1 MNFLVLSADGHVS
14 IRPDSS
20 RNKDN
25 GDYYVPDGIAS
36 LGATPVV
43 FARLCKT
50 GKAIEEEFASRYYD
64 AYSFGVFLY
73 PDGNT
78 IFDRTSVLPM
88 PMYNPVTLENKGN
101 IFRVRMDS
109 EPFFECSTV
118 GITERI
124 HRAIVACSAN
134 TTIHKG
140 DFVIAELDAC
150 REICTPSQGQ
160 RRIRLGF
167 CENELLDITAKF

>member
-1 MNFLVLSADGHVS
+1 MNFLVLGADGRVS

-25 GDYYVPDGIAS
+25 GDYYIPDGISS
-36 LGATPVV
+36 LGAAPVV

-50 GKAIEEEFASRYYD
+50 GKAIEAAYADRYWD

-78 IFDRTSVLPM
+78 IFDKTSVLPM
-88 PMYNPVTLENKGN
+88 PMYNPVTLENEGN
-101 IFRVRMDS
+101 VFRVALDGALV
-109 EPFFECSTV
+109 FECSTV
-118 GITERI
+118 GITERLKEALV
-124 HRAIVACSAN
+124 RCSEN

-140 DFVIAELDAC
+140 DFVIAELEVPK
-150 REICTPSQGQ
+150 EICSPSKGEVRLQ
-160 RRIRLGF
+160 LGF
-167 CENELLDITAKF
+167 CENELLDIVAKF